1 MRNVSTHIK
10 AILLLGLPIIVGQ
23 LGIVIQGMADTIMV
37 GQYGTDELSAS
48 SLVNNIYNFVIFF
61 LLGISYATTP
71 ITGSAYGKGDQ
82 VEVSRS
88 FRESLLVN
96 ILFSLL
102 VMVLLTLLY
111 FNLDLLGQPAQ
122 IMPLVRPYFL
132 VLMISLPF
140 VSGFNALKQ
149 FAEAVG
155 STKLPMHMMV
165 ASNVLNV
172 VLNVLLIY
180 GMYGCPEMGLMGAGI
195 ATFIARVF
203 LFISLLIA
211 MLYGKRFRRWTR
223 EQNVSA
229 TMKGC
234 KHMTKVGVPISIQLC
249 LESASFN
256 IAGIFMGWIGTIAL
270 AAHQVMCS
278 ISTLVFMI
286 QYGIG
291 AAAAIRISHFQGRR
305 EWDNVKRTVRI
316 AWAMGL
322 FTALIIVGGIYLFRY
337 QITGIYTDDQYV
349 QSLCFALI
357 PSFIL
362 YQLGDCTQIIF
373 ANSLRAIE
381 AVSRMVLYAFISY
394 VLVSIPMSF
403 LLGIVLGYG
412 AQGIWM
418 GIPFGLST
426 AALLFIYEFKRKTKN
441 LC

>member
-1 MRNVSTHIK
+1 M
-10 AILLLGLPIIVGQ
+10 
-23 LGIVIQGMADTIMV
+23 
-37 GQYGTDELSAS
+37 
-48 SLVNNIYNFVIFF
+48 
-61 LLGISYATTP
+61 
-71 ITGSAYGKGDQ
+71 
-82 VEVSRS
+82 
-88 FRESLLVN
+88 
-96 ILFSLL
+96 
-102 VMVLLTLLY
+102 
-111 FNLDLLGQPAQ
+111 
-122 IMPLVRPYFL
+122 
-132 VLMISLPF
+132 
-140 VSGFNALKQ
+140 
-149 FAEAVG
+149 
-155 STKLPMHMMV
+155 
-165 ASNVLNV
+165 
-172 VLNVLLIY
+172 
-180 GMYGCPEMGLMGAGI
+180 
-195 ATFIARVF
+195 
-203 LFISLLIA
+203 
-211 MLYGKRFRRWTR
+211 
-223 EQNVSA
+223 
-229 TMKGC
+229 
-234 KHMTKVGVPISIQLC
+234 
-249 LESASFN
+249 
-256 IAGIFMGWIGTIAL
+256 
-270 AAHQVMCS
+270 MCS

-426 AALLFIYEFKRKTKN
+426 AALLFIYEFKRKTRN

>member
-71 ITGSAYGKGDQ
+71 ITGSAFGKGNHK
-82 VEVSRS
+82 EVSRS

-96 ILFSLL
+96 ILFSML

-132 VLMISLPF
+132 ILMISLPF

-172 VLNVLLIY
+172 VLNALLIY
-180 GMYGCPEMGLMGAGI
+180 GMYGCPEMGLLGAGV

-203 LFISLLIA
+203 LFVALLIA
-211 MLYGKRFRRWTR
+211 MLYGKRFRSWTR
-223 EQNVSA
+223 ELNVPP
-229 TMKGC
+229 TMQGC
-234 KHMTKVGVPISIQLC
+234 KHMAKVGFPISVQLC

-270 AAHQVMCS
+270 ASHQVMCS
-278 ISTLVFMI
+278 ISTLVFML

-291 AAAAIRISHFQGRR
+291 AAAAIRISHYRGRG
-305 EWDNVKRTVRI
+305 EWDNVKRTVQV

-322 FTALIIVGGIYLFRY
+322 FTALVIVGGIYLFRY
-337 QITGIYTDDQYV
+337 QITGIYTDDESV
-349 QSLCFALI
+349 KALCFALMPI
-357 PSFIL
+357 FVL

-381 AVSRMVLYAFISY
+381 AVGRMVLYAFISY
-394 VLVSIPMSF
+394 VVVSIPMSY
-403 LLGIVLGYG
+403 LLGIVFNYG

>member
-102 VMVLLTLLY
+102 GMVLLTLLY

-234 KHMTKVGVPISIQLC
+234 KHMTKVGFRISIQLC

-426 AALLFIYEFKRKTKN
+426 AALLFIYEFKRKTRN